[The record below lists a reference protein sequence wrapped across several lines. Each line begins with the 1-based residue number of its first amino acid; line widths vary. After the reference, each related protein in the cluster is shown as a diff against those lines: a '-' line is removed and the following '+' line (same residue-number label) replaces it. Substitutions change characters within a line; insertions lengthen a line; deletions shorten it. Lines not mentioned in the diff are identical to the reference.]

1 MIAEHSRIERESY
14 KYDQEQSDASQAQ
27 SRMRHAMKKPAKR
40 YTFQGPPHGDPLPI
54 KLDRENQRDKKQ
66 RGASEQRQLGIPR
79 RARERC
85 TLEDDRQAQ

>member
-1 MIAEHSRIERESY
+1 
-14 KYDQEQSDASQAQ
+14 
-27 SRMRHAMKKPAKR
+27 MRHAMKKPAKR

-66 RGASEQRQLGIPR
+66 RGASEQRQLGISR
-79 RARERC
+79 RARELC